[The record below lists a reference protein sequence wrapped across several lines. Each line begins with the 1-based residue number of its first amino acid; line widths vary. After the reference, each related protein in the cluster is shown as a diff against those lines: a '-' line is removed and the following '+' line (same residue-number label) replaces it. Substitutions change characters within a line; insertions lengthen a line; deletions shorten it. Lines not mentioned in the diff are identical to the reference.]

1 MQDEDPRFAGPWLL
15 RDDPGLRDLHA
26 WRVLLNID
34 DGYEGLSFGDGGAL
48 AVVAPIS
55 DLASGRYDRFETEP
69 SMG

>member
-1 MQDEDPRFAGPWLL
+1 
-15 RDDPGLRDLHA
+15 
-26 WRVLLNID
+26 VLLNID

-55 DLASGRYDRFETEP
+55 DLVSGRYDRFETEP